1 MAEQKT
7 VKKKYTHETLR
18 NSKENGICWGTDLK
32 PMSFLLT
39 WCTEAQLAHEK
50 KSDNIH
56 KQNNFVKYLSEEI
69 KTIIS
74 RYIIS
79 LSQVYFAWVVPKIDH
94 KKLFWILWHFSWVIQ
109 RLRVSELWG
118 ERGHLLS
125 GPPTT
130 HWIWIRLQIRAQHT
144 NASILYC
151 NDQKKFFKF
160 LNRC

>member
-1 MAEQKT
+1 M
-7 VKKKYTHETLR
+7 LR
-18 NSKENGICWGTDLK
+18 HRLEANEFFTNMMYRGTTCPWK
-32 PMSFLLT
+32 
-39 WCTEAQLAHEK
+39 K

-125 GPPTT
+125 GPPTQ
-130 HWIWIRLQIRAQHT
+130 LHT
-144 NASILYC
+144 EFEYVCKLGLNIQMHQFCIAMI
-151 NDQKKFFKF
+151 KKNFF
-160 LNRC
+160 NS